1 MALFVALAG
10 CGGTGTSPSAS
21 NQPYPAT
28 GLVLLS
34 LADGSEHASA
44 SVGTDP
50 VAVIVSA
57 DGSLAFVADS
67 TPGDV
72 YAVSLPDLKVAW
84 KQHVGGAPFGL
95 LLQSGSLYVSLY
107 DGGAVVELNPAT
119 GVKVRTFPIAPR
131 PAVMT
136 VDAAGRVIV
145 AGTGGRVE
153 YLNGTSLTGGAGFG
167 IAAVGDQIW
176 TADYERAELVRADG
190 HRVGLPIPVF
200 PFWLSA
206 GSSNH
211 LLVAAEGPREDS
223 DPGGVFDLNT
233 ATLQFTTLATPRD
246 PDQVLMS
253 GSRVFVPAH
262 SDGHV
267 LIIDGGKK
275 TVWAQGI
282 APVGLAV
289 DSTHN
294 LLVVVTNSHE

>member
-1 MALFVALAG
+1 MALAS
-10 CGGTGTSPSAS
+10 CGGSAPAPVAS
-21 NQPYPAT
+21 DQAYPAT

-34 LADGSEHASA
+34 LADGSKRASA
-44 SVGTDP
+44 SIGTDP
-50 VAVIVSA
+50 VAVIVSG
-57 DGSLAFVADS
+57 DGAFAFVADS

-95 LLQSGSLYVSLY
+95 LVQSGSLFVSLY

-119 GVKVRTFPIAPR
+119 GAKVRSVSITPR
-131 PAVMT
+131 PAAMS
-136 VDAAGRVIV
+136 VDAHGRVII

-153 YLNGTSLTGGAGFG
+153 YLDGTSLPGGAGFG

-176 TADYERAELVRADG
+176 TGDYERAELVRADG
-190 HRVGLPIPVF
+190 RRVGLPLPVF

-206 GSSNH
+206 GSPGH
-211 LLVAAEGPREDS
+211 LLIAAEGASEDS

-246 PDQVLMS
+246 PDQVVLS

-262 SDGHV
+262 GDENV
-267 LIIDGGKK
+267 LVIEGSA
-275 TVWAQGI
+275 TTRWAQGI
-282 APVGLAV
+282 GAVGLAV
-289 DSTHN
+289 DPMHN
-294 LLVVVTNSHE
+294 LLVVATNSHE